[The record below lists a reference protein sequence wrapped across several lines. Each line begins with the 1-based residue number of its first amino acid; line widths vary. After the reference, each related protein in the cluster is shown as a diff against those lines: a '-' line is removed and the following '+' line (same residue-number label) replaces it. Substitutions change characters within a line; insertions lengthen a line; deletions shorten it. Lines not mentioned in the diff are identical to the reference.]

1 MKFYI
6 KPTQEHPNEKGEY
19 ALIQEGTLCLF
30 TGQSYEETANEEK
43 FKIAFNKLSSKQKEQ
58 DFIECEIDDKFK
70 FKSLKIELQD
80 TDNYEV
86 NPINEADKQK
96 GIIKPCLFEKAPCPL
111 RFKRKKTGI
120 LIGLIK
126 AYKQD
131 KNKEFIDDISSLNNP
146 HNEIY
151 TIDIEQEIQL
161 RAFVYEEQR
170 TRVEKDKV
178 TDSNTQ
184 QKRDYKEEQGNI
196 TKTIKDISNNEAQ
209 NIKWAFKLSN
219 YDNIELNPLLQKD
232 KKGFI
237 RLNQSGDSI
246 RFALKDILKDGQN
259 INSLVDKTITFFA
272 YVNSPTSKIYSEL
285 YQTNNSTRE
294 NERIVKQDRVTSIE
308 LKIIQTR
315 FKLEFDGQTLQF
327 LENERVMGE
336 WNARSGVAIENKIN
350 NAEIKPKNRA
360 SVYLSQ
366 ADKNKSFYY
375 DDPKNTQDF
384 LPEIEDNE
392 SYFVTVPLDKR
403 AYMLASST
411 KTSDLASYLSSV
423 TPLSLDFFNLA
434 ISKQDDKNSLQVVAQ
449 IDNHQFKTK
458 QEDNNNKNI
467 NLGYSYD
474 DFIQTLLAHINS
486 KETIDIP
493 LNVKYQK
500 RILITIERFK
510 ETTESTM
517 SKMNIFIDGKRVDSK
532 GNFIEKLTTKG
543 TKEYEMFNPFSL
555 PNDENNY
562 AYILERNG
570 PDCIGGELKLR
581 IPEGR
586 YNASW
591 HSGNLRQRV
600 LRLHNDFVSY
610 NRAILIHE
618 GYKSSI
624 SPRNSKGCL
633 IIGKE
638 RVKDKNNVNFWADN
652 ILKADENHSKKEA
665 LAKAIEQKG
674 FINSYLAKSKGK
686 DKISANEVAENIEV
700 KIKNNFNKPTQVKET
715 KQEPPNNVI
724 RIQTQDDSDEFIE
737 IEFGKSVEEIE
748 REIEKEDEIRQEV
761 EEFLGYPSDSI
772 ADASDSIS
780 HYQALMGNEV
790 KTDIGNVALPR
801 FMPRFNRPKGSKRLY
816 KKNPPK
822 APEYA
827 KNQKDVMRIVRELP
841 KQGYRLVWKARD
853 FEHLKQIWKRLTKY
867 AKKIEPRND
876 KKYRE
881 HIDRTR
887 LKDKTEINFRQKSKS
902 GSQDKSGDET
912 IDIKFNS
919 KGEKTIWK
927 IHY

>member
-58 DFIECEIDDKFK
+58 DFIECEI
-70 FKSLKIELQD
+70 
-80 TDNYEV
+80 
-86 NPINEADKQK
+86 
-96 GIIKPCLFEKAPCPL
+96 
-111 RFKRKKTGI
+111 
-120 LIGLIK
+120 
-126 AYKQD
+126 
-131 KNKEFIDDISSLNNP
+131 LNL
-146 HNEIY
+146 
-151 TIDIEQEIQL
+151 T
-161 RAFVYEEQR
+161 
-170 TRVEKDKV
+170 
-178 TDSNTQ
+178 
-184 QKRDYKEEQGNI
+184 
-196 TKTIKDISNNEAQ
+196 
-209 NIKWAFKLSN
+209 
-219 YDNIELNPLLQKD
+219 
-232 KKGFI
+232 
-237 RLNQSGDSI
+237 
-246 RFALKDILKDGQN
+246 
-259 INSLVDKTITFFA
+259 
-272 YVNSPTSKIYSEL
+272 
-285 YQTNNSTRE
+285 
-294 NERIVKQDRVTSIE
+294 
-308 LKIIQTR
+308 
-315 FKLEFDGQTLQF
+315 
-327 LENERVMGE
+327 
-336 WNARSGVAIENKIN
+336 
-350 NAEIKPKNRA
+350 
-360 SVYLSQ
+360 
-366 ADKNKSFYY
+366 
-375 DDPKNTQDF
+375 
-384 LPEIEDNE
+384 
-392 SYFVTVPLDKR
+392 
-403 AYMLASST
+403 
-411 KTSDLASYLSSV
+411 SYLSSI
-423 TPLSLDFFNLA
+423 TPLSLDFFNLT

-586 YNASW
+586 YDASW

-700 KIKNNFNKPTQVKET
+700 KIKNKFNKPTQVKET
-715 KQEPPNNVI
+715 KQNTSPNVI
-724 RIQTQDDSDEFIE
+724 RIEAQDGSDEFIE

>member
-586 YNASW
+586 YNVSW
-591 HSGNLRQRV
+591 YDDNNAPNFQKNTLNLK
-600 LRLHNDFVSY
+600 NSFVHQD
-610 NRAILIHE
+610 RHILIHD
-618 GYKSSI
+618 GF
-624 SPRNSKGCL
+624 SPKMSDGCL
-633 IIGKE
+633 LIKSKE
-638 RVKDKNNVNFWADN
+638 VRDKDGNMVDN
-652 ILKADENHSKKEA
+652 ILDKKANKSRIFHSDIQDKLTKEILGKRTNNIKDFVKNYVEVRVRNVFEINRIDIA
-665 LAKAIEQKG
+665 LKFDGEFLSILINGKMKHSFQAVSGEAQKM
-674 FINSYLAKSKGK
+674 N
-686 DKISANEVAENIEV
+686 DKYY
-700 KIKNNFNKPTQVKET
+700 FTY
-715 KQEPPNNVI
+715 
-724 RIQTQDDSDEFIE
+724 
-737 IEFGKSVEEIE
+737 
-748 REIEKEDEIRQEV
+748 EKERQM
-761 EEFLGYPSDSI
+761 LK
-772 ADASDSIS
+772 
-780 HYQALMGNEV
+780 N
-790 KTDIGNVALPR
+790 
-801 FMPRFNRPKGSKRLY
+801 KR
-816 KKNPPK
+816 K
-822 APEYA
+822 
-827 KNQKDVMRIVRELP
+827 
-841 KQGYRLVWKARD
+841 
-853 FEHLKQIWKRLTKY
+853 LK
-867 AKKIEPRND
+867 P
-876 KKYRE
+876 
-881 HIDRTR
+881 
-887 LKDKTEINFRQKSKS
+887 
-902 GSQDKSGDET
+902 
-912 IDIKFNS
+912 IK
-919 KGEKTIWK
+919 
-927 IHY
+927 